1 MIAPLIRYSTFGAIG
16 IGGLLALKENEWNPK
31 DVGIVRF
38 GRAFVTASKIASD
51 YKFSLR
57 GCDDCSDHSLKAW
70 SECHRRSAERLLDL
84 CCKNGGIFIK
94 VGQHIAAL
102 QYLVPIE
109 YVETLS
115 VLHNKAPRTSFED
128 IKKVIKEDLKAD
140 IEDIFDDFEVEPV
153 GAASFA
159 QVHRAKL
166 KSSGHLVAVKVQHP
180 QVLKHSYVDMTTMD
194 VLVHVVAKLFP
205 NFSFLWLAE
214 STKKNIPLELDFRH
228 EGRNADKTRKSL
240 EYFDWLKIPRIHW
253 EYSSSRIL
261 LMDYE
266 VGGMIN
272 DTEYIEK
279 NCIDKQQLTRRLGSL
294 YCDMIFRHGHVHC
307 DPHPG
312 NILVKNTEK
321 GAQIILLDHGLY
333 THLSSDFRSKYS
345 SLWLALIQANMDSI
359 KKYATEL
366 GVGELYGILACVV
379 SGRPWSAVK
388 RGITE
393 HIDKKA
399 MQSEESEIKSYA
411 SRYMSEIN
419 QLLSSVPR
427 ELLLILKTND
437 LLRSIESRMGTKGQQ
452 MSFIIMTRYCS
463 ENVHAQLLQKCEN
476 WRCRLKVNTA
486 HRWIDLKLRVYQLYL
501 WMKWYFTR
509 TQHNQL
515 YLQDSSFQ

>member
-1 MIAPLIRYSTFGAIG
+1 MIVPLIRYTAVGAVSV
-16 IGGLLALKENEWNPK
+16 GGLLALKENEWNPR

-38 GRAFVTASKIASD
+38 GRAFVTATKIAAD

-57 GCDDCSDHSLKAW
+57 GYEDCSEPSMKAW
-70 SECHRRSAERLLDL
+70 SDCHRRSAERLLNL
-84 CCKNGGIFIK
+84 CCSNGGIFIK

-102 QYLVPIE
+102 QYLVPGE

-115 VLHNKAPRTSFED
+115 VLHNKAPRTNFND

-140 IEDIFDDFEVEPV
+140 MEDLFDEFDVDPV

-166 KSSGHLVAVKVQHP
+166 KSTGQMVAVKVQHP
-180 QVLKHSYVDMTTMD
+180 QVQKHSYVDMATMD
-194 VLVHVVAKLFP
+194 ILVNVVAKLFP

-228 EGRNADKTRKSL
+228 EGRNADKTRRLL
-240 EYFDWLKIPRIHW
+240 EYFDWLRVPKIHW
-253 EYSSSRIL
+253 ELSSSRIL
-261 LMDYE
+261 LMDFE
-266 VGGMIN
+266 TGGMIN

-279 NCIDKQQLTRRLGSL
+279 NGIDKQQLTRRLGSL
-294 YCDMIFRHGHVHC
+294 YCDMIFKHGHVHC

-321 GAQIILLDHGLY
+321 GVQIVLLDHGLY
-333 THLSSDFRSKYS
+333 THLSDQFRSNYS
-345 SLWLALIQANMDSI
+345 NLWLALIQADMKSI
-359 KKYATEL
+359 QNYAKEL

-379 SGRPWSAVK
+379 SGRPWSAVV

-393 HIDKKA
+393 HIDRKA
-399 MQSEESEIKSYA
+399 AQSEESEIKSYA

-419 QLLSSVPR
+419 QLLSNVPR

-437 LLRSIESRMGTKGQQ
+437 LLRSIETRMGTKGQQ

-463 ENVHAQLLQKCEN
+463 ENVHTNLLKNCQN
-476 WRCRLKVNTA
+476 WRCKFKVNTS
-486 HRWIDLKLRVYQLYL
+486 HRWIDFKLKVYQLYL
-501 WMKWYFTR
+501 WMVWYFSR
-509 TQHNQL
+509 SQPQHL
-515 YLQDSSFQ
+515 ALQ

>member
-1 MIAPLIRYSTFGAIG
+1 MIAPLLRYSTLGAVG

-38 GRAFVTASKIASD
+38 GRAFVTATKIATD

-57 GCDDCSDHSLKAW
+57 GCDDCSEYSLKAW

-102 QYLVPIE
+102 QYLVPTE

-115 VLHNKAPRTSFED
+115 VLHNKAPRTKFED
-128 IKKVIKEDLKAD
+128 IRQVIKEDLKAD
-140 IEDIFDDFEVEPV
+140 IDELFEDFESEPV

-166 KSSGHLVAVKVQHP
+166 KSNGQLVAVKVQHP
-180 QVLKHSYVDMTTMD
+180 QVQKHSYVDMTTMD

-228 EGRNADKTRKSL
+228 EGRNADRTRTLL
-240 EYFDWLKIPRIHW
+240 EHFEWLRVPKIYW
-253 EYSSSRIL
+253 ELSSSRIL

-266 VGGMIN
+266 DGGMIN
-272 DTEYIEK
+272 DTKYIEDNK
-279 NCIDKQQLTRRLGSL
+279 IDKQQLTRRLGSL

-321 GAQIILLDHGLY
+321 GAEIILLDHGLY
-333 THLSSDFRSKYS
+333 TQLSDEFRSKYS
-345 SLWLALIQANMDSI
+345 NLWLALIQANMESI
-359 KKYATEL
+359 KKHATEL

-379 SGRPWSAVK
+379 SGRPWSAVV

-419 QLLSSVPR
+419 QLLSNVPR

-437 LLRSIESRMGTKGQQ
+437 LLRSIETRMGTKGQQ

-463 ENVHAQLLQKCEN
+463 ENVHTNLLRKCQD
-476 WRCRLKVNTA
+476 WRCRFLVKSA
-486 HRWIDLKLRVYQLYL
+486 HNWIDLKLKVYQLYL
-501 WMKWYFTR
+501 WFKWYLTR
-509 TQHNQL
+509 AQPYHL
-515 YLQDSSFQ
+515 PLQEIA

>member
-1 MIAPLIRYSTFGAIG
+1 MIAPFIRYTAFGVAG
-16 IGGLLALKENEWNPK
+16 VGSVLALKENEWNPR
-31 DVGIVRF
+31 DIGIVRF
-38 GRAFVTASKIASD
+38 GRAFVTATKIAAD

-57 GCDDCSDHSLKAW
+57 GCDDCSENSLKAW
-70 SECHRRSAERLLDL
+70 SECHKRAAERLLDL

-102 QYLVPIE
+102 QYLVPLE

-115 VLHNKAPRTSFED
+115 VLHNKAPRTD
-128 IKKVIKEDLKAD
+128 IKDIRKVIKEDLKV
-140 IEDIFDDFEVEPV
+140 EVEELFDDFEIEPV

-166 KSSGHLVAVKVQHP
+166 KSNGQLVAVKVQHP
-180 QVLKHSYVDMTTMD
+180 KVQQHSLVDMTTMD
-194 VLVHVVAKLFP
+194 VLVRLIAKLFP

-228 EGRNADKTRKSL
+228 EGRNADKTRRLL
-240 EYFDWLKIPRIHW
+240 EYFDWLRVPKVHW
-253 EYSSSRIL
+253 ELSSPRIL

-272 DTEYIEK
+272 DYDYIERNK
-279 NCIDKQQLTRRLGSL
+279 IDKQQLTRRLGSL

-312 NILVKNTEK
+312 NILVKNTDK
-321 GAQIILLDHGLY
+321 GVQIVLLDHGLY
-333 THLSSDFRSKYS
+333 THLSNEFRSNYS
-345 SLWLALIQANMDSI
+345 NLWLALIQANMESI
-359 KKYATEL
+359 KRYATDL
-366 GVGELYGILACVV
+366 GVGELYGVLACVV

-411 SRYMSEIN
+411 SRYMFEIN

-437 LLRSIESRMGTKGQQ
+437 LLRSIETKMGTKGQK

-463 ENVHAQLLQKCEN
+463 ENVHSNLLSQCQN
-476 WRCRLKVNTA
+476 WRCRFKVRTS
-486 HRWIDLKLRVYQLYL
+486 HTWIDFKLSLYQLYL
-501 WMKWYFTR
+501 WLKWYFVI
-509 TQHNQL
+509 NL
-515 YLQDSSFQ
+515 A

>member
-1 MIAPLIRYSTFGAIG
+1 MIVPLIRYSALGAVG
-16 IGGLLALKENEWNPK
+16 VGGLLALKEGEWNPK
-31 DVGIVRF
+31 EVGIVRF
-38 GRAFVTASKIASD
+38 GRAFVTASKIAAD
-51 YKFSLR
+51 YKFSLK
-57 GCDDCSDHSLKAW
+57 GFDDCSEPSLKAW
-70 SECHRRSAERLLDL
+70 SSCHKRSAERLLDL
-84 CCKNGGIFIK
+84 CCNNGGIFIK

-115 VLHNKAPRTSFED
+115 VLHNRAPRTSFNE

-140 IEDIFDDFEVEPV
+140 LEDLFEEFELEPV

-166 KSSGHLVAVKVQHP
+166 KSNGQLVAVKVQHP
-180 QVLKHSYVDMTTMD
+180 QVQKHSSIDMTTMD
-194 VLVHVVAKLFP
+194 VLVRVVAKLFP

-228 EGRNADKTRKSL
+228 EGRNADKTRNLLK
-240 EYFDWLKIPRIHW
+240 YFDWLTIPKVHW
-253 EYSSSRIL
+253 ELSSSRIL
-261 LMDYE
+261 LMDFE
-266 VGGMIN
+266 TGGMIN

-279 NCIDKQQLTRRLGSL
+279 NGIDKQQLTRRLGSL

-312 NILVKNTEK
+312 NILVKQTDK

-333 THLSSDFRSKYS
+333 THLSDVFRSRYS
-345 SLWLALIQANMDSI
+345 NLWLALIQANMESI
-359 KKYATEL
+359 KRYATEL
-366 GVGELYGILACVV
+366 GVGDLYGILACVV
-379 SGRPWSAVK
+379 SGRPWSAVV

-393 HIDKKA
+393 VVDKRA

-419 QLLSSVPR
+419 QLLSNVPR

-437 LLRSIESRMGTKGQQ
+437 LLRSIETRMGTKGQKI
-452 MSFIIMTRYCS
+452 SFIIMTRYCS
-463 ENVHAQLLQKCEN
+463 ENVHANLLERCQN
-476 WRCRLKVNTA
+476 WRCRLMVRSA
-486 HRWIDLKLRVYQLYL
+486 HNWVDFKLKIYQFYL
-501 WMKWYFTR
+501 WLKWYFTR
-509 TQHNQL
+509 TQPHHL
-515 YLQDSSFQ
+515 YLEDI

>member
-1 MIAPLIRYSTFGAIG
+1 MIAPLIRYSTLGAVG
-16 IGGLLALKENEWNPK
+16 VGGFLALKENEWNPK
-31 DVGIVRF
+31 DIGIVRF

-57 GCDDCSDHSLKAW
+57 GYDDCSDNSMKAW

-102 QYLVPIE
+102 QYLVPKE
-109 YVETLS
+109 YITTLS
-115 VLHNKAPRTSFED
+115 VLHNKAPRTRFEE
-128 IKKVIKEDLKAD
+128 IRRVIKEDLKSD

-159 QVHRAKL
+159 QVHRATL
-166 KSSGHLVAVKVQHP
+166 KSNGKLVAVKVQHP

-194 VLVHVVAKLFP
+194 VLVRVVAKIFP

-214 STKKNIPLELDFRH
+214 STKKNIPLELDFRN
-228 EGRNADKTRKSL
+228 EGRNADKIRRL
-240 EYFDWLKIPRIHW
+240 LRNFDWLVIPKIHW
-253 EYSSSRIL
+253 EYSSPRIL

-266 VGGMIN
+266 TGGMISDLDYLKEN
-272 DTEYIEK
+272 R
-279 NCIDKQQLTRRLGSL
+279 IDKHQLTRRLVSL
-294 YCDMIFRHGHVHC
+294 YGGMIYRHGFVHC

-321 GAQIILLDHGLY
+321 GATIVLLDHGLY
-333 THLSSDFRSKYS
+333 TNLEEEFRLKYS
-345 SLWLALIQANMDSI
+345 NFWLALMSANMNSI
-359 KKYATEL
+359 KKHATEL
-366 GVGELYGILACVV
+366 GVGELYGIFACVV
-379 SGRPWSAVK
+379 SGRPWSAVQ

-419 QLLSSVPR
+419 QLLSNVPR
-427 ELLLILKTND
+427 ELLLIFKTND
-437 LLRSIESRMGTKGQQ
+437 LLRSIETRLGTKGQQ
-452 MSFIIMTRYCS
+452 MSFIIMTRLCS
-463 ENVHAQLLQKCEN
+463 DNVRSNLLKDCNN
-476 WRCRLKVNTA
+476 WRCRFRVNSS
-486 HRWIDLKLRVYQLYL
+486 HRWIDLKLKVYQLYL
-501 WMKWYFTR
+501 WLKWYVTR
-509 TQHNQL
+509 EQPLQL
-515 YLQDSSFQ
+515 QLQTDSL

>member
-1 MIAPLIRYSTFGAIG
+1 MIAPFIKYTAIG
-16 IGGLLALKENEWNPK
+16 VAGLGGALALTEKEWNPR
-31 DVGIVRF
+31 DIGIIRF
-38 GRAFVTASKIASD
+38 GRAAVTAGKIAID
-51 YKFSLR
+51 YKYSLR
-57 GCDDCSDHSLKAW
+57 GYDDCSDQSMKAW
-70 SECHRRSAERLLDL
+70 SDCHKRAAERLLEL

-102 QYLVPIE
+102 QYLVPME

-115 VLHNKAPRTSFED
+115 VLHNRAPRTKIKD
-128 IKKVIKEDLKAD
+128 IKKVIREDLKAD
-140 IEDIFDDFEVEPV
+140 LEDLFEDFDEEPV

-159 QVHRAKL
+159 QVHKAKL
-166 KSSGHLVAVKVQHP
+166 KSTGELVAIKVQHP
-180 QVLKHSYVDMTTMD
+180 KVQQHSLVDMTTMD
-194 VLVHVVAKLFP
+194 VLVNVIAKLFP
-205 NFSFLWLAE
+205 NFSLLWLAE
-214 STKKNIPLELDFRH
+214 TTKKNIPLELDFRH
-228 EGRNADKTRKSL
+228 EGRNADKTRHLL
-240 EYFDWLKIPRIHW
+240 EYFEWLRIPKIHW
-253 EYSSSRIL
+253 ELSSSRIL

-266 VGGMIN
+266 TGGMIN

-279 NCIDKQQLTRRLGSL
+279 NNIDKQQLTRRLGSL
-294 YCDMIFRHGHVHC
+294 YCDMIFKHGHVHC

-333 THLSSDFRSKYS
+333 TKLSREFRSNYS
-345 SLWLALIQANMDSI
+345 NLWLGLIQGNMESI
-359 KKYATEL
+359 KKYANQI

-419 QLLSSVPR
+419 QLLCSVPR

-437 LLRSIESRMGTKGQQ
+437 LLRSIEARLGTRGQRM
-452 MSFIIMTRYCS
+452 SLIIMTRYCS
-463 ENVHAQLLQKCEN
+463 DNVHSNLLQNCQN
-476 WRCRLKVNTA
+476 WRCRLKIRTSHSWV
-486 HRWIDLKLRVYQLYL
+486 DFKLSLYQLYL
-501 WMKWYFTR
+501 WLKWYFSKA
-509 TQHNQL
+509 QAQQL
-515 YLQDSSFQ
+515 ALQDSMF

>member
-1 MIAPLIRYSTFGAIG
+1 MIAPLIRYTTLGAVG
-16 IGGLLALKENEWNPK
+16 VGGLLALKENEWNPR
-31 DVGIVRF
+31 DVGLVRF
-38 GRAFVTASKIASD
+38 GRAFTTASRIAAD

-57 GCDDCSDHSLKAW
+57 GYDDCSEPSLKAW
-70 SECHRRSAERLLDL
+70 SDCHRRSAERLLDL

-102 QYLVPIE
+102 QYLVPLE

-115 VLHNKAPRTSFED
+115 VLHNKAPRTSFGE
-128 IKKVIKEDLKAD
+128 IRRVIKEDLKCEL
-140 IEDIFDDFEVEPV
+140 EDLFEEFDTEPV

-166 KSSGHLVAVKVQHP
+166 KSNGQLVAVKVQHP
-180 QVLKHSYVDMTTMD
+180 QVQKHSYVDMTTMD
-194 VLVHVVAKLFP
+194 VLVRVVAKLFP

-228 EGRNADKTRKSL
+228 EGRNADKTRRL
-240 EYFDWLKIPRIHW
+240 LDYFDWLIVPKIHW
-253 EYSSSRIL
+253 EFSSSRIL

-272 DTEYIEK
+272 DTAYIEK
-279 NCIDKQQLTRRLGSL
+279 HGIDKQQLTRRLSSL

-312 NILVKNTEK
+312 NILVKSTAK
-321 GAQIILLDHGLY
+321 GTQIVLLDHGLY
-333 THLSSDFRSKYS
+333 TELSDEFRSRYS
-345 SLWLALIQANMDSI
+345 NLWLALIQANMNSI
-359 KKYATEL
+359 KRYATEL

-379 SGRPWSAVK
+379 SGRPWSAVV

-419 QLLSSVPR
+419 QLLSNVPR

-437 LLRSIESRMGTKGQQ
+437 LLRSIETRMGTKGQQ
-452 MSFIIMTRYCS
+452 LSFIIMTRYCS
-463 ENVHAQLLQKCEN
+463 ENVHTNLLKECQS
-476 WRCRLKVNTA
+476 WRCRFMVKSAYN
-486 HRWIDLKLRVYQLYL
+486 WIDFKLKVYQLYL
-501 WMKWYFTR
+501 WMKWYLTR
-509 TQHNQL
+509 TQPHHL
-515 YLQDSSFQ
+515 ALQDVM

>member
-1 MIAPLIRYSTFGAIG
+1 MIAPFIRYTAFGVAG
-16 IGGLLALKENEWNPK
+16 LGGVLALTEREWNPR
-31 DVGIVRF
+31 DIGIVRF
-38 GRAFVTASKIASD
+38 GRAAMTAVKISVD

-57 GCDDCSDHSLKAW
+57 GYDDCSEPSMKAW
-70 SECHRRSAERLLDL
+70 SDCHRRSAERLLDL

-102 QYLVPIE
+102 QYLVPME

-115 VLHNKAPRTSFED
+115 VLHNRAPRTAIKD

-140 IEDIFDDFEVEPV
+140 WEDLFEEFDEEPV

-159 QVHRAKL
+159 QVHKAKL
-166 KSSGHLVAVKVQHP
+166 KSNGQCVAVKVQHP
-180 QVLKHSYVDMTTMD
+180 KVQQHSLVDMTTMD
-194 VLVHVVAKLFP
+194 VLVNIIAKLFP
-205 NFSFLWLAE
+205 NFSLMWLAE
-214 STKKNIPLELDFRH
+214 TTKKNIPSELDFRH
-228 EGRNADKTRKSL
+228 EGRNADKTRRLL
-240 EYFDWLKIPRIHW
+240 EYFEWLKIPKIHW
-253 EYSSSRIL
+253 ELSSSRIL

-272 DTEYIEK
+272 DKDYIEK
-279 NCIDKQQLTRRLGSL
+279 NNIDKQQLTRRLGTL
-294 YCDMIFRHGHVHC
+294 YCDMIFKHGHVHC

-312 NILVKNTEK
+312 NILVNKTDK

-333 THLSSDFRSKYS
+333 AELSNQFRSNYS
-345 SLWLALIQANMDSI
+345 NLWLGLIQGNMNSI

-437 LLRSIESRMGTKGQQ
+437 LLRSIETCHGTKGQK
-452 MSFIIMTRYCS
+452 MSLIIMTRYCS
-463 ENVHAQLLQKCEN
+463 ENVHTDLLRKCQN
-476 WRCRLKVNTA
+476 WRCTMKVKA
-486 HRWIDLKLRVYQLYL
+486 SHSWIDFKLSLYQLYL
-501 WMKWYFTR
+501 WLKWFFSKASH
-509 TQHNQL
+509 QQPA
-515 YLQDSSFQ
+515 LQDSLF

>member
-1 MIAPLIRYSTFGAIG
+1 MIAPFIRYTAFGVA
-16 IGGLLALKENEWNPK
+16 GLGSVLALKENEWNPTE
-31 DVGIVRF
+31 VGIVRF
-38 GRAFVTASKIASD
+38 GRAFATASQIAFD

-57 GCDDCSDHSLKAW
+57 GYDDCSEVSLKAW
-70 SECHRRSAERLLDL
+70 SDCHKRAANRLLDL

-102 QYLVPIE
+102 QYLVPVE

-115 VLHNKAPRTSFED
+115 VLHNKAPRSDIRE

-140 IEDIFDDFEVEPV
+140 IEDLFDEFEVEPV

-166 KSSGHLVAVKVQHP
+166 KSNGQLVAVKVQHP
-180 QVLKHSYVDMTTMD
+180 KVMQHSYVDMTTMD
-194 VLVHVVAKLFP
+194 VLVQIIAKLFP

-228 EGRNADKTRKSL
+228 EGRNADKTRILL
-240 EYFDWLKIPRIHW
+240 EYFDWLKIPKIHW
-253 EYSSSRIL
+253 ELSSSRIL

-272 DTEYIEK
+272 DQDYIEK
-279 NCIDKQQLTRRLGSL
+279 NKIDKQQLTRRLSSL

-312 NILVKNTEK
+312 NILVKNTDK
-321 GAQIILLDHGLY
+321 GVEIVLLDHGLY
-333 THLSSDFRSKYS
+333 TKLSNQFRSNYS
-345 SLWLALIQANMDSI
+345 NLWLALIRADMESI
-359 KKYATEL
+359 RGYATEL

-399 MQSEESEIKSYA
+399 MQSEESEIKDYA
-411 SRYMSEIN
+411 SRYMHEIN
-419 QLLSSVPR
+419 QLLSNVPR

-437 LLRSIESRMGTKGQQ
+437 LLRSIETRMGTRGQK

-463 ENVHAQLLQKCEN
+463 ENVHSNLLTKCQD
-476 WRCRLKVNTA
+476 WRCRFKVRTS
-486 HRWIDLKLRVYQLYL
+486 HTWIDFKLSIYQLYL
-501 WMKWYFTR
+501 WMKWYFSRPQT
-509 TQHNQL
+509 
-515 YLQDSSFQ
+515 LQETVW

>member
-1 MIAPLIRYSTFGAIG
+1 MIAPLLRYTALGTVGVGG
-16 IGGLLALKENEWNPK
+16 ILALKENEWNPK
-31 DVGIVRF
+31 EVGIVRF
-38 GRAFVTASKIASD
+38 GRAFLTASKIAVD

-57 GCDDCSDHSLKAW
+57 GFDDCSEPSLKAW
-70 SECHRRSAERLLDL
+70 SACHKRSADRLLDL
-84 CCKNGGIFIK
+84 CCLNGGIFIK

-102 QYLVPIE
+102 QYLVPPE

-115 VLHNKAPRTSFED
+115 VLHNKAPRTKFVD

-140 IEDIFDDFEVEPV
+140 LEDLFEEFDNEPV

-166 KSSGHLVAVKVQHP
+166 RSTGQLVAVKVQHP
-180 QVLKHSYVDMTTMD
+180 HVLKHSYVDMATMD
-194 VLVHVVAKLFP
+194 ILVKVVAKIFP
-205 NFSFLWLAE
+205 NFSFVWLAE

-228 EGRNADKTRKSL
+228 EGRNADKTRRL
-240 EYFDWLKIPRIHW
+240 LGYFDWLKVPKIHW
-253 EYSSSRIL
+253 ELSSSRIL

-272 DTEYIEK
+272 DTNYIET
-279 NCIDKQQLTRRLGSL
+279 NHIDKQQITRRLGSL

-312 NILVKNTEK
+312 NILVRNTEK

-333 THLSSDFRSKYS
+333 TQLSTEFRSKYS
-345 SLWLALIQANMDSI
+345 NLWLALMQADTKSI
-359 KKYATEL
+359 EKHATEL

-379 SGRPWSAVK
+379 SGRPWSAIV

-399 MQSEESEIKSYA
+399 LQSEESEIKSYA

-437 LLRSIESRMGTKGQQ
+437 LLRSIETRMGTKGQQ
-452 MSFIIMTRYCS
+452 MSFIIMTKYCS
-463 ENVHAQLLQKCEN
+463 ENVHKNLLAKCKD
-476 WRCRLKVNTA
+476 WRCRVKVNAA
-486 HRWIDLKLRVYQLYL
+486 HSWIDFKLSVYQIFL
-501 WMKWYFTR
+501 WFKWYLTR
-509 TQHNQL
+509 TQPLHIAS
-515 YLQDSSFQ
+515 DDTS